1 MFNMIYLDAFC
12 GLQVTSSIPHFA
24 VFSNDDEGYVLI
36 ASDAGDARS
45 DGAEDFA
52 GDGSSPAGRPQC
64 KLRAA
69 LCEGPHPEPDNHY
82 RRHVFIPSAMES
94 AQANGAMLLSP
105 TRWTCLHDKKCM
117 DWGFCICSSCL
128 G

>member
-1 MFNMIYLDAFC
+1 ML
-12 GLQVTSSIPHFA
+12 FA
-24 VFSNDDEGYVLI
+24 DCRSPA
-36 ASDAGDARS
+36 ASRPPQFFRTARTDCLFAGEVGDVRS

-69 LCEGPHPEPDNHY
+69 LCEGPHPEPDNHS
-82 RRHVFIPSAMES
+82 RRHMFIPSARES

-105 TRWTCLHDKKCM
+105 MRWTCQYDKKCM
-117 DWGFCICSSCL
+117 DWGFCICSSCP